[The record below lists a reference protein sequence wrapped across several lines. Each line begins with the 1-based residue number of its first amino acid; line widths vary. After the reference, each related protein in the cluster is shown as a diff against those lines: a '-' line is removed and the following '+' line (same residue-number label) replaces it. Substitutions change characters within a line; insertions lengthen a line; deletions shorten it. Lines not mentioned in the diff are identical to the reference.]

1 MKMLRTVAAISIMV
15 ISAFVGI
22 YIGGAFNDSV
32 GGAIACIL
40 ISGIACIIYNI
51 DNNGKSE

>member
-22 YIGGAFNDSV
+22 YIGVSFNDSV
-32 GGAIACIL
+32 GGAIA
-40 ISGIACIIYNI
+40 
-51 DNNGKSE
+51 